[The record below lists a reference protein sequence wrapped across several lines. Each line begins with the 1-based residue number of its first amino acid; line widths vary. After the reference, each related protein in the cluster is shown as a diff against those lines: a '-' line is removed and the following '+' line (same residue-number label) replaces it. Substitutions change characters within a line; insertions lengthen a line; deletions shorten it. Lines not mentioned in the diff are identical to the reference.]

1 MKKSEKEFFPISSS
15 DGGKTKGIT
24 RREFLKGTAGFVL
37 LCGSGFALKGLA
49 EIAEPERIP
58 VGPEIREELEIIG
71 TSDGASV
78 NVGDELCFTVNEPGL
93 KLLKMAD
100 GTRTLNEIIE
110 ESGMAENAEPVADF
124 FIALGEAGFL
134 TARLEVKKIAV
145 IL

>member
-1 MKKSEKEFFPISSS
+1 MKKSEKELFSISSS
-15 DGGKTKGIT
+15 DGGKAKGIT

-49 EIAEPERIP
+49 EIAEPDTQP
-58 VGPEIREELEIIG
+58 VGPELREELEIVR
-71 TSDGASV
+71 TAEGADV
-78 NVGDELCFTVNEPGL
+78 NAAGELCFTVNEPGL

-110 ESGMAENAEPVADF
+110 ESGMADNAEPVADF
-124 FIALGEAGFL
+124 FIALAEAGFL
-134 TARLEVKKIAV
+134 TARLEVSKIAV